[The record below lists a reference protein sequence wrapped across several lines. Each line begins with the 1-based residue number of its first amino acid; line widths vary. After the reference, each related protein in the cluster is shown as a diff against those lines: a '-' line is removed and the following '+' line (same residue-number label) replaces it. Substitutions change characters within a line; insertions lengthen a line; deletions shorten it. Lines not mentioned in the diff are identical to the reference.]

1 MLGMPSATPPLRSA
15 VARKQASTL
24 WLWPCPANELARR
37 CPAVRRWAVTCGARG
52 RELRVARGGAR
63 LVRLRSDGGLNS
75 PSTAVATGPGQ
86 GRGSVSEH

>member
-63 LVRLRSDGGLNS
+63 LLAGPGRLRGAAEEQALC
-75 PSTAVATGPGQ
+75 GPEAGH
-86 GRGSVSEH
+86 G